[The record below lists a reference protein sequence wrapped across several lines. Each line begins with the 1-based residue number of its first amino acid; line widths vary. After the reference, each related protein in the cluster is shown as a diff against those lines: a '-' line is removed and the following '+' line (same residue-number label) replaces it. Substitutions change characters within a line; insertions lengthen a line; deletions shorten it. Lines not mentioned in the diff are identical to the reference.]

1 MADRRLRP
9 VAEHRLVPVQPFRDR
24 GLLCPGECQR
34 GWVAL
39 AFGWVG
45 VSRVEDLAWF
55 ANPLLIF
62 GWLLAP
68 SGARFLSGPFCVA
81 ALLISGAFLFAT
93 KVVGPGEGGF
103 READLVSIGSGYW
116 LWLASI
122 AMAVV
127 AAMLFPR
134 SKLQWP

>member
-1 MADRRLRP
+1 MR
-9 VAEHRLVPVQPFRDR
+9 AETASAREALQWRIAVCVLWLSI
-24 GLLCPGECQR
+24 GLYLFSLSGIAVCLDPGECQR

-81 ALLISGAFLFAT
+81 ALLISGAYLFAT
-93 KVVGPGEGGF
+93 KVVGPGE
-103 READLVSIGSGYW
+103 A
-116 LWLASI
+116 ASVRPI
-122 AMAVV
+122 
-127 AAMLFPR
+127 
-134 SKLQWP
+134 W